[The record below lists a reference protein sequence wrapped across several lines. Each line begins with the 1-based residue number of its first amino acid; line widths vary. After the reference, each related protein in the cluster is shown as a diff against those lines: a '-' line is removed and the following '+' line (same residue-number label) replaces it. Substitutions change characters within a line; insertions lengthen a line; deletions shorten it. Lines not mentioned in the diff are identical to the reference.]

1 MFGYQWVI
9 WHCSAVHI
17 DDVIVFVLILSHG
30 TLFSF
35 FSATL
40 LKRKIKPSQLP
51 GCVTKQ
57 QHSSSPPPP
66 PPHTN
71 FMTFKDENTMKVCFE
86 EFYMSCWCRN
96 KKEMPSISSPLPW
109 KKNPPLQRTSCVLSL
124 FGTNR
129 RTMWLSS
136 AIAVTEAE
144 NREKVPPVE
153 TSFTMETQREKTQD
167 IVIHC

>member
-66 PPHTN
+66 PPPHTN

-109 KKNPPLQRTSCVLSL
+109 KKESPT
-124 FGTNR
+124 
-129 RTMWLSS
+129 
-136 AIAVTEAE
+136 AE
-144 NREKVPPVE
+144 DFMCFKFVWDQQKNHV
-153 TSFTMETQREKTQD
+153 
-167 IVIHC
+167 VIISNCSYLGWK